1 MKMKLETNLP
11 LIFLTLLVI
20 SIVVLGYLEL
30 KKMNERIKKLE
41 YSLSRGDKKSNTPN
55 VEKTM
60 VKSSPV
66 VPEEVKNKVVLP
78 DNNNNNNNHNNNHNN
93 NRVEEWQMNNQ
104 KDEIINTIHQKG
116 DYIEEINS
124 PIFLNPG
131 EIYAQHSMMYRE
143 MDVND
148 TDEIINQIHKDET
161 IDFEKNIHDEEKMMN
176 DFENVNNGEIMD
188 NQDKIDNDEQ
198 IESVHE
204 GSVHEGSVHEGSVHE
219 GSVHEGSVH
228 EGSVHDETLTEEEID
243 LKEISDEEEFSKNKI
258 VVDESFSVN
267 ELKSI
272 CKNLG
277 LQFSG
282 NKSTLIKRIM
292 DNQ

>member
-55 VEKTM
+55 VEKTI

-78 DNNNNNNNHNNNHNN
+78 DNNNNNNHNN

-143 MDVND
+143 MDVNG

-176 DFENVNNGEIMD
+176 DFENVNDGEIMD

-198 IESVHE
+198 IE
-204 GSVHEGSVHEGSVHE
+204 
-219 GSVHEGSVH
+219 SVHEGSVH